1 MAQASDASD
10 IYRRQGVGFASG
22 FGARPALLT
31 VDFVNGFNDPLAPRR
46 DRVAGTR

>member
-10 IYRRQGVGFASG
+10 IYRRQGVGF
-22 FGARPALLT
+22 
-31 VDFVNGFNDPLAPRR
+31 NDPLAPPR